1 MIPILDILAIITKF
15 EYVGE
20 KSHIISKPV
29 SLNSNDFNSHTITWA
44 SEKNQH
50 LIEKVFSGVIVCHH
64 SNKVFNTHCGYIL
77 VEDPR
82 LVFTKII
89 EVFFQIKDDPKVSKL
104 ACIDDSVTI
113 KENCNVEPF
122 AVIEKNCRL
131 GIGVLIGSGTVIK
144 EGTIIGNHVKIGANC
159 TIGGV
164 GFGYVKNDSG
174 NYINIPHIG
183 NVVIHDNV
191 EIGNNTCI
199 DKAVMG
205 STIIGKNTKVDNLV
219 HIAHGVKIG
228 ENSLI
233 IANAMVAGS
242 TNIGDNV
249 WVAPSA
255 SILNKL
261 SISNN
266 SIIGMGS
273 VIVKN
278 VGESQVVVG
287 NPGRAI
293 KKNEQ

>member
-1 MIPILDILAIITKF
+1 MIPILDILATIKNF

-20 KSHIISKPV
+20 QSHIIFKPV
-29 SLNSNDFNSHTITWA
+29 SLNSYDFNSHTITWA

-50 LIEKVFSGVIVCHH
+50 LIENVFSGVIVCHK
-64 SNKVFNTHCGYIL
+64 SNLVFNAQCGYIL

-89 EVFFQIKDDPKVSKL
+89 EVFFQVKNDPTLSKF
-104 ACIDDSVTI
+104 AYIEHGVTI
-113 KENCNVEPF
+113 KENFNIEPF
-122 AVIEKNCRL
+122 AVIEKNCVL
-131 GIGVLIGSGTVIK
+131 GMGVSIGSGTIIK
-144 EGTIIGNHVKIGANC
+144 EGTIIGDNVKIGANC

-164 GFGYVKNDSG
+164 GFGYVKNDNG
-174 NYINIPHIG
+174 DYINIPHIG
-183 NVVIHDNV
+183 NVVIHDDV
-191 EIGNNTCI
+191 EIGNNICI
-199 DKAVMG
+199 DRAVLG
-205 STIIGKNTKVDNLV
+205 STIIGKNVKIDNLV

-233 IANAMVAGS
+233 IANAMIAGS
-242 TNIGDNV
+242 TIIGDNV

-261 SISNN
+261 IISSN

-273 VIVKN
+273 VVVKN

-293 KKNEQ
+293 KKNE